1 MPSVRSPQLLVI
13 GVDGATPEIVDRLC
27 GEGKLPHL
35 SRLRAEGASG
45 ELRSLEPIFSPLI
58 WTTMATGRMPEDH
71 GITGFTLAGGEAGLL
86 RPSSTD
92 QRQVPALW
100 NLAGDAGY
108 TNAVIGWPVTWP
120 AEKINGYLVSSYFFM
135 PSATADL
142 TRLIDPE
149 LEAIW
154 PTTLGSE
161 IAPLLKSAGDF
172 TPREL
177 AKRRLGALA
186 ANPMNLSTHA
196 KDATFLAIAGELLAK
211 KSPDVMMV
219 YFQGIDVL
227 GHNNWPMFDWWFSTS
242 RGEKSPFRFKPGTL
256 EPYLDADGPQPPL
269 TAEELA
275 RLREQGEVT
284 EIYYEWIDQ
293 AVGSLVAIDS
303 GRPRLTCVLS
313 DHGFGRIGGNRT
325 MQTGDAAYTRPLAWH
340 TPRGIFLLAGEG
352 AGKGVAL
359 PVSGVEDV
367 FPTLAVPLRIPLADN
382 LAGKT
387 IPGAYQA
394 EWLAAMGT
402 TTVPAYAWNA
412 ASQPVSES
420 AKSQE
425 QTMME
430 QLRSLGYVK

>member
-1 MPSVRSPQLLVI
+1 VIASLSRSCAAGALLATLLATGCSRPEEEEPPRTEAPQSAPSVTSSTTASAAKLPSVRSPQLLVI

-100 NLAGDAGY
+100 NLASDAGY

-142 TRLIDPE
+142 TRLLDPE

-154 PTTLGSE
+154 PTTLGPA

-172 TPREL
+172 TPRGL

-196 KDATFLAIAGELLAK
+196 KDATFLAIAGDLLAK

-227 GHNNWPMFDWWFSTS
+227 G
-242 RGEKSPFRFKPGTL
+242 
-256 EPYLDADGPQPPL
+256 PQ
-269 TAEELA
+269 
-275 RLREQGEVT
+275 Q
-284 EIYYEWIDQ
+284 
-293 AVGSLVAIDS
+293 
-303 GRPRLTCVLS
+303 
-313 DHGFGRIGGNRT
+313 
-325 MQTGDAAYTRPLAWH
+325 
-340 TPRGIFLLAGEG
+340 
-352 AGKGVAL
+352 
-359 PVSGVEDV
+359 
-367 FPTLAVPLRIPLADN
+367 LAD
-382 LAGKT
+382 
-387 IPGAYQA
+387 
-394 EWLAAMGT
+394 
-402 TTVPAYAWNA
+402 V
-412 ASQPVSES
+412 
-420 AKSQE
+420 
-425 QTMME
+425 
-430 QLRSLGYVK
+430 